1 MSKYIQPIILGVV
14 IGICGAILIK
24 MFVFPEGPVYILYGL
39 GIGAFFAYILSNLAG
54 NKKVPAAGADER
66 QLAMGMRPP
75 AGKSL
80 LIPYR
85 EGFVAK
91 LAGLNVALDGQ
102 EFVQLTSPKF
112 ACVVIS
118 PGRHTLS
125 GAFGGF
131 AGAQSKAATYDFEA
145 PEGGVV
151 VIRINSQMGLVQ
163 GAVVFTPETDLAMV
177 KKKIDGF
184 QMAASSPAVL

>member
-1 MSKYIQPIILGVV
+1 MNKYIQPIIIGVLAGV
-14 IGICGAILIK
+14 CGAILIK
-24 MFVFPEGPVYILYGL
+24 MFVFPDGPLYIVYGL

-54 NKKVPAAGADER
+54 NKKVAAAGGAER

-75 AGKSL
+75 LGKSL

-91 LAGLNVALDGQ
+91 LAGLNLALDGQ

-112 ACVVIS
+112 ACIAIS
-118 PGRHTLS
+118 PGRHTLT

-131 AGAQSKAATYDFEA
+131 AGAQSKAASFDFDA
-145 PEGGVV
+145 PQGGVV
-151 VIRINSQMGLVQ
+151 VVRINARMGLVQ
-163 GAVVFTPETDLAMV
+163 GAVVFTPETDLAAV
-177 KKKIDGF
+177 KAKLDHF
-184 QMAASSPAVL
+184 QMAASSPSTL